1 MPFCCYFLVQASEEI
16 KKSKKRSL
24 KESPLDWVI
33 LDRKFLDEYN
43 VSMKKNIK
51 NVRNILQK
59 IKDSTRLIF

>member
-1 MPFCCYFLVQASEEI
+1 MQASEEI
-16 KKSKKRSL
+16 KKSKKKSL